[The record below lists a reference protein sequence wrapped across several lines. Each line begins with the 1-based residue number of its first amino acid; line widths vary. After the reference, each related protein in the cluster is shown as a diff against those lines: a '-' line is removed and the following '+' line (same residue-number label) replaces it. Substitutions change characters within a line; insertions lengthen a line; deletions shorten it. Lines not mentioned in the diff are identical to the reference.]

1 MIQSEPVKSLALLAS
16 HDRAG
21 VKLIGQVHVRAQ
33 LGDHRNI
40 HSLPDLTLLLQIDVG
55 HIPNDDVWLPIQALF
70 AIQKAGVEKERITAM
85 GRGNPRYQGG
95 QKHLL
100 VALPEPDSQRV
111 LFIADK
117 PPALPGF
124 YGATSQAGMFC
135 GIFAG
140 YLFL

>member
-1 MIQSEPVKSLALLAS
+1 MIQAEPVKSLALLAS

-21 VKLIGQVHVRAQ
+21 VKLIGQIHVRTE
-33 LGDHRNI
+33 LGDDRHI
-40 HSLPDLTLLLQIDVG
+40 HSLPDLALLLQIYVG
-55 HIPNDDVWLPIQALF
+55 HVPNDDVRLPIQMLF
-70 AIQKAGVEKERITAM
+70 AIQKAGLEKERITAM
-85 GRGNPRYQGG
+85 GRGDPRYQWG
-95 QKHLL
+95 QKNLV

-117 PPALPGF
+117 PPALAGF

>member
-1 MIQSEPVKSLALLAS
+1 MIQAEPVKRLALLAS

-21 VKLIGQVHVRAQ
+21 VKLIGQIHVRAQ

-40 HSLPDLTLLLQIDVG
+40 HALPDLALLLQIDVG
-55 HIPNDDVWLPIQALF
+55 HVPNDDVRLPVQMLF
-70 AIQKAGVEKERITAM
+70 AIQKTGLEKERITAM
-85 GRGNPRYQGG
+85 GRGNPRYQRG
-95 QKHLL
+95 QQNLL
-100 VALPEPDSQRV
+100 AALPEPDSQRV